1 MTARGQIFSMSPVR
15 LATFYVTLFAVCIGL
30 IVGSMYVLTQ
40 RVLVRETDSIINAE
54 LEGLKDD
61 YRLGGLRRL
70 IDALNLREDSWGRS
84 GAVYLLVDQDL
95 HHVAGNIGEWPVVSP
110 SPPSSSPSPWIQFT
124 LTSQD
129 ATRPV
134 EHTVRASI
142 TRIDRRHQLLVGT
155 DISENQRF
163 FARFRATMYWGVGLA
178 VLLAAFVGYL
188 YVKRLTARVQSV
200 AETCRG
206 IIAGNMTRRL
216 QVSTAGDE
224 FDALAVIVNQMLDR
238 LQHQATTLRTTFD
251 STAHDLR
258 APLHRVRAR
267 IEQALREPDNAD
279 FAQQALDST
288 LTEIDRIQT
297 TLTTLLEIARAEAGV
312 ENQKREAVDLGALAR
327 EVADLYQPEAAARSL
342 SLQCTADGNA
352 RVQGHRQL
360 LAQLLTNLFENAL
373 KFVPASGKILVSVS
387 RQADTVQLIVADSGP
402 GIPAREREHV
412 LQPFARLERDRDVI
426 GSGLGLSLVGAIVG
440 LYQGTMALEDNA
452 PGLRVCCTFPAS

>member
-1 MTARGQIFSMSPVR
+1 MVARRQIFSMSPVQ
-15 LATFYVTLFAVCIGL
+15 LAAFYVTLFAACIGL

-40 RVLVRETDSIINAE
+40 RVLERETDSIINAE

-61 YRLGGLRRL
+61 YRLGGLQRL
-70 IDALNLREDSWGRS
+70 IDTLNLREDSLGRS

-95 HHVAGNIGEWPVVSP
+95 HRIAGNIGQWPVGARSP
-110 SPPSSSPSPWIQFT
+110 SPSPWIEFM
-124 LTSQD
+124 LRGQD
-129 ATRPV
+129 ATQPI
-134 EHTVRASI
+134 EHRLRASV

-163 FARFRATMYWGVGLA
+163 FARFRAAVYWGVGFT
-178 VLLAAFVGYL
+178 VLLAALVGYL
-188 YVKRLTARVQSV
+188 YVKRVAARVQSV
-200 AETCRG
+200 AETCRS
-206 IIAGNMTRRL
+206 IMAGNLSRRL
-216 QVSTAGDE
+216 QVSDAGDE

-288 LTEIDRIQT
+288 LIEIDRIQS

-312 ENQKREAVDLGALAR
+312 ENQRREAVDLGALAR
-327 EVADLYQPEAAARSL
+327 EVAELYLPETAARHL
-342 SLQCTADGNA
+342 SLRCAADDNA
-352 RVQGHRQL
+352 QVQGNRQL
-360 LAQLLTNLFENAL
+360 FAQLLTNLFENAL
-373 KFVPASGKILVSVS
+373 KFVPAGGQIAVSVS
-387 RQADTVQLIVADSGP
+387 RQANAVRLVVADSGP
-402 GIPAREREHV
+402 GIPQHERERV
-412 LQPFARLERDRDVI
+412 LQPFARLERDRGVI
-426 GSGLGLSLVGAIVG
+426 GSGLGLSLVGAIVA
-440 LYQGTMALEDNA
+440 LYQGTLSFEDNV

>member
-1 MTARGQIFSMSPVR
+1 MITRGRVFSMSPVR
-15 LATFYVTLFAVCIGL
+15 LAAFYVTLFAVCIGL

-40 RVLVRETDSIINAE
+40 RLLARETDSIINAE

-70 IDALNLREDSWGRS
+70 VDALNLREDSWGRS

-95 HHVAGNIGEWPVVSP
+95 HRVAGNIGEWPVAT
-110 SPPSSSPSPWIQFT
+110 PPPSPWIQFM

-163 FARFRATMYWGVGLA
+163 FARFRAAMYWGVGLA
-178 VLLAAFVGYL
+178 VLLAALVGYL
-188 YVKRLTARVQSV
+188 YVKRVTARVQSV
-200 AETCRG
+200 AETCRS
-206 IIAGNMTRRL
+206 IMAGDLSRRL
-216 QVSTAGDE
+216 QVSDASDE
-224 FDALAVIVNQMLDR
+224 FDALAMIVNQMLDR
-238 LQHQATTLRTTFD
+238 LQHQAATLRTTFD

-288 LTEIDRIQT
+288 LTEIDRIQG

-312 ENQKREAVDLGALAR
+312 EDQKREAVDLGALAR

-342 SLQCTADGNA
+342 SLQCTADGNTQ
-352 RVQGHRQL
+352 VQGTRQL
-360 LAQLLTNLFENAL
+360 FAQLLTNLFENAL
-373 KFVPASGKILVSVS
+373 KFVPAGGRINLSVS
-387 RQADTVQLIVADSGP
+387 RQGDTVRLIVADSGP
-402 GIPAREREHV
+402 GIPQQERAHV
-412 LQPFARLERDRDVI
+412 LQPFVRLERDRDVI

>member
-84 GAVYLLVDQDL
+84 GAVYLLADQDL
-95 HHVAGNIGEWPVVSP
+95 HRIAGNIGQWPVAARSP
-110 SPPSSSPSPWIQFT
+110 APSPWIEFT
-124 LTSQD
+124 LTGQD
-129 ATRPV
+129 ATQPV
-134 EHTVRASI
+134 EHRLRASI
-142 TRIDRRHQLLVGT
+142 TRIDRHHQLLVGT
-155 DISENQRF
+155 DTSENQRF
-163 FARFRATMYWGVGLA
+163 FARFRAAMYWGVGLA

-188 YVKRLTARVQSV
+188 YVKRVSARVQSV
-200 AETCRG
+200 AETCRS
-206 IIAGNMTRRL
+206 IMAGDLSRRL
-216 QVSTAGDE
+216 RVSDASDE

-327 EVADLYQPEAAARSL
+327 EVADLYQPEAAARNL
-342 SLQCTADGNA
+342 TLECTADGNT
-352 RVQGHRQL
+352 RVPGHRQL

-373 KFVPASGKILVSVS
+373 KFVPAGGKILVSVS
-387 RQADTVQLIVADSGP
+387 RQSDTVRLIVADSGP
-402 GIPAREREHV
+402 GIPEGEREHV

-426 GSGLGLSLVGAIVG
+426 GSGLGLSLVGALVG
-440 LYQGTMALEDNA
+440 LYQGTLSLDDNA

>member
-1 MTARGQIFSMSPVR
+1 MTERGQIFSMSPVR

-30 IVGSMYVLTQ
+30 IVGTMYVLTQ

-70 IDALNLREDSWGRS
+70 IDSLNLRDDSWGRS

-95 HHVAGNIGEWPVVSP
+95 HRVAGNIGEWPVGSP
-110 SPPSSSPSPWIQFT
+110 SPSQLPWIQFT
-124 LTSQD
+124 LMSQD
-129 ATRPV
+129 AARPV

-142 TRIDRRHQLLVGT
+142 MRIDRRHQLLVGT

-163 FARFRATMYWGVGLA
+163 FARFRAAMYWGVGLA
-178 VLLAAFVGYL
+178 VLLATLVGYL
-188 YVKRLTARVQSV
+188 YVKRLSARVQSV
-200 AETCRG
+200 AETCRV

-216 QVSTAGDE
+216 QVSKAGDE
-224 FDALAVIVNQMLDR
+224 FDALAIIVNQMLDR

-267 IEQALREPDNAD
+267 IEQALREPGNAE
-279 FAQQALDST
+279 FAQEALDST
-288 LTEIDRIQT
+288 LVEIDRIQS
-297 TLTTLLEIARAEAGV
+297 TLTTLLEIARAEGGV

-342 SLQCTADGNA
+342 SLQCTADENA
-352 RVQGHRQL
+352 QVQGHRQL

-373 KFVPASGKILVSVS
+373 KFVPAGGHINLSVS
-387 RQADTVQLIVADSGP
+387 RQADTVRLVFADSGP
-402 GIPAREREHV
+402 GIPANEREHV